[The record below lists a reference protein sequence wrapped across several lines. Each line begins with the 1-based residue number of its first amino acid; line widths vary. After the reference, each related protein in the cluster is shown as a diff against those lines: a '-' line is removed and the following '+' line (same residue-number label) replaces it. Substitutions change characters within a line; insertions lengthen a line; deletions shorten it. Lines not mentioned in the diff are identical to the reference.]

1 MTGGSAWTMIRP
13 CSLARTQQARTCC
26 VLAGR
31 PAFPPDTTRLWASRQ
46 PWQPR
51 SRAGGDDLN
60 PGVLFSEF
68 PSSTPGYFC
77 ADFSH
82 PRMRP
87 PPSPFLRT
95 FPDPPT
101 RLNSRP
107 GHDTPIV
114 FPQITRTHPKHS
126 TPAYPPWASP
136 NTQNNPS
143 PAITPNS
150 QPSPRTTQ
158 KRPHTRFLRFALPL
172 PHPPY
177 STPK

>member
-1 MTGGSAWTMIRP
+1 M
-13 CSLARTQQARTCC
+13 LARLNA
-26 VLAGR
+26 AGVDLLR
-31 PAFPPDTTRLWASRQ
+31 SGGLPR
-46 PWQPR
+46 R
-51 SRAGGDDLN
+51 SRRTPPGFGLPGSRGDHVAGPGETPLN

-87 PPSPFLRT
+87 PPANSCAHFQT
-95 FPDPPT
+95 HPPGLT
-101 RLNSRP
+101 P
-107 GHDTPIV
+107 KPVPDTPARPHPV
-114 FPQITRTHPKHS
+114 QI
-126 TPAYPPWASP
+126 A
-136 NTQNNPS
+136 QNAPSLAILPS
-143 PAITPNS
+143 P

-158 KRPHTRFLRFALPL
+158 KRPHTRFLRFAFPL

>member
-1 MTGGSAWTMIRP
+1 MDRP
-13 CSLARTQQARTCC
+13 CALARTQHTRSYC
-26 VLAGR
+26 VQAGR

-46 PWQPR
+46 PWRPR
-51 SRAGGDDLN
+51 SRAGGDASQPRSAFQRISIL
-60 PGVLFSEF
+60 
-68 PSSTPGYFC
+68 
-77 ADFSH
+77 H
-82 PRMRP
+82 PRVFLRRFQP
-87 PPSPFLRT
+87 PSDATTPSPFLRT

-107 GHDTPIV
+107 GHDTPAI

-136 NTQNNPS
+136 NTQNAPSLAILPS
-143 PAITPNS
+143 P

-158 KRPHTRFLRFALPL
+158 KRPHTRFLRFAFPL

>member
-1 MTGGSAWTMIRP
+1 M
-13 CSLARTQQARTCC
+13 LARKNA
-26 VLAGR
+26 AGVDLLR
-31 PAFPPDTTRLWASRQ
+31 SGGLPR
-46 PWQPR
+46 R
-51 SRAGGDDLN
+51 SRRTPPGFGLPGGRGDRVAGPGETPLH

-107 GHDTPIV
+107 GQDTPAI

-126 TPAYPPWASP
+126 TPEYPPWASP

-143 PAITPNS
+143 LAILPNP

-158 KRPHTRFLRFALPL
+158 KRPHTRFLRFAFPL

>member
-1 MTGGSAWTMIRP
+1 MRARINAAGANLRRPGRSPRVPAATPTRLSASRP
-13 CSLARTQQARTCC
+13 RGDPFRP
-26 VLAGR
+26 GR
-31 PAFPPDTTRLWASRQ
+31 GRRSPPRSAFQRISIPTTRVFLRRFQ
-46 PWQPR
+46 P
-51 SRAGGDDLN
+51 
-60 PGVLFSEF
+60 
-68 PSSTPGYFC
+68 PSDATT
-77 ADFSH
+77 
-82 PRMRP
+82 
-87 PPSPFLRT
+87 PSPFLRT

-107 GHDTPIV
+107 GHDTPAI

-143 PAITPNS
+143 LAILPNP

>member
-1 MTGGSAWTMIRP
+1 MDRASA
-13 CSLARTQQARTCC
+13 LARTQQTRSYC
-26 VLAGR
+26 VQADYHDDRAAPLPGFGLRGQAATPLG
-31 PAFPPDTTRLWASRQ
+31 
-46 PWQPR
+46 
-51 SRAGGDDLN
+51 RAGGDNLH

-68 PSSTPGYFC
+68 PASTPEYFC

-101 RLNSRP
+101 RLNSQP
-107 GHDTPIV
+107 PHDTPIV
-114 FPQITRTHPKHS
+114 FPQITSHAPGLTPKPVPD
-126 TPAYPPWASP
+126 TPARPHPVQIA
-136 NTQNNPS
+136 QNVPSTAILPS
-143 PAITPNS
+143 P

-158 KRPHTRFLRFALPL
+158 KRPHTRFLRFAFPL